1 MVGSARSIEEI
12 NIYELIKECSGK
24 LLKFG
29 GHSQAAGLSLKK
41 ENLEDFVRE
50 IETAAEKRYFIKD
63 TIIANVDMELSF
75 NEISDDFITRIQ
87 SAGPYGEGFRFPE
100 FYSSNIRVVSDRKT
114 EKIIILWF

>member
-1 MVGSARSIEEI
+1 MGSARSIEEI

-50 IETAAEKRYFIKD
+50 IEIAAEKRYFIKD
-63 TIIANVDMELSF
+63 TIIANVDIELSF
-75 NEISDDFITRIQ
+75 KKYQKNLLQGFKVQVLMERGFISWSFILQI
-87 SAGPYGEGFRFPE
+87 
-100 FYSSNIRVVSDRKT
+100 
-114 EKIIILWF
+114 